1 MDSPTEPERKDSR
14 LYLIIC
20 AAAVVLASAL
30 LIVPTSLPL
39 HHCDVTELAHEFAS
53 AAVALF
59 VITGLL
65 SVLGATGAGGLR
77 GWFEHDQ
84 LGGRG
89 RMRLLGVH
97 HIRHGPGLSRAVLLT
112 SRRRRDR

>member
-20 AAAVVLASAL
+20 AAAVVLAYAL
-30 LIVPTSLPL
+30 LIVSTSLPL
-39 HHCDVTELAHEFAS
+39 HHCDVTEFAHELAS

-77 GWFEHDQ
+77 GWFGAVG
-84 LGGRG
+84 LAAAVGCVFWVSTIFATPPGCP
-89 RMRLLGVH
+89 
-97 HIRHGPGLSRAVLLT
+97 GPFS
-112 SRRRRDR
+112 